1 MAERN
6 FQGPLLFKWC
16 QVEYNKNTNRLEI
29 LKREDI
35 SKTLYDT
42 HRNAESTPKTE
53 DGENYDFIVS
63 YNLDETD
70 SQGDISTHIIKRT
83 CLL

>member
-16 QVEYNKNTNRLEI
+16 QVEYNKNTIRLEI
-29 LKREDI
+29 LKREYI
-35 SKTLYDT
+35 G
-42 HRNAESTPKTE
+42 KTE

-70 SQGDISTHIIKRT
+70 SQGEISTHIIQRT
-83 CLL
+83 CLR